1 MDTRIRHDERHRN
14 PAPVSTHQQP
24 VNLMTNDSQS
34 NRDCASNDDY
44 LTPEELITQMS
55 SDELQELLSEI
66 GFEASESMARCIQ
79 SLVKQLGSLEAAINA
94 LSQDN
99 LKQRAA

>member
-1 MDTRIRHDERHRN
+1 MPNESRSSSDCS
-14 PAPVSTHQQP
+14 STD
-24 VNLMTNDSQS
+24 NF
-34 NRDCASNDDY
+34 

-55 SDELQELLSEI
+55 SDELQELLGEI

-79 SLVKQLGSLEAAINA
+79 NLVKQLGSLEGAIDV

-99 LKQRAA
+99 SQQRAA